1 MSGHALWQD
10 GGRTRHPLTQQHHL
24 HVRCRLFEEMFYCH
38 EVIIIPLRF
47 TATFF
52 VFFFFL
58 SALQNPSTS
67 RTPKLRCPKCLS
79 PWIWPC
85 SIFGGRKK
93 KKKHSQIPERVSF
106 PFCRIIPRHAWTL
119 HLDPS
124 YLCDHSLSFLFVS
137 PPASVEYVKQ
147 TYCKLICDNNG
158 VFCWRSTNSQAVC
171 VSTFLPWIAWS
182 CRRQGRKR
190 G

>member
-1 MSGHALWQD
+1 MPSGRMED
-10 GGRTRHPLTQQHHL
+10 GRVIRWLSSIISMCAAGYSR
-24 HVRCRLFEEMFYCH
+24 RCFTVMKWLSS
-38 EVIIIPLRF
+38 PWDSLRR
-47 TATFF
+47 
-52 VFFFFL
+52 FFFFFSSFL
-58 SALQNPSTS
+58 SSKTRVLQGLLNCGAH
-67 RTPKLRCPKCLS
+67 KVCLRESDLVRS
-79 PWIWPC
+79 L
-85 SIFGGRKK
+85 GEGKK